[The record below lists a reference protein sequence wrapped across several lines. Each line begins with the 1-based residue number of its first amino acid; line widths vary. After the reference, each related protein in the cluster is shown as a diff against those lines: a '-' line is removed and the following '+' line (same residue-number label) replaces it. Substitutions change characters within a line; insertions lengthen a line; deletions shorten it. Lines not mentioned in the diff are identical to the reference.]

1 VGVLDALGNPFVL
14 VDARQRSRA
23 WVGDR
28 RAIESF
34 FMRKIDRDKIV
45 LHGGP

>member
-1 VGVLDALGNPFVL
+1 MLEALGNPRIY

-23 WVGDR
+23 WVEDR

-34 FMRKIDRDKIV
+34 FLRDVDREKIV
-45 LHGGP
+45 LHGRP